1 MCYKAI
7 INCAIRLGS
16 NCSEYEA
23 NLRNRAKLVH
33 LLNINVKRDCYGFY
47 MLEDYKIYVSC
58 GLYGNTGQMHHI
70 AWLDRNNVH
79 KSCYVYFTK
88 INYNKD

>member
-1 MCYKAI
+1 MMVISQKEMCYKAI

-33 LLNINVKRDCYGFY
+33 LLNINVSV
-47 MLEDYKIYVSC
+47 IV
-58 GLYGNTGQMHHI
+58 T
-70 AWLDRNNVH
+70 A
-79 KSCYVYFTK
+79 FTC
-88 INYNKD
+88 